1 MSVLEFVQVL
11 VSIILA
17 LGIAELLKGWADFLR
32 AESSRPSV
40 LLFALG
46 CWLVLQHIQFWWVG
60 WRFRD
65 VTTWVF
71 PELLLYVT
79 GPIVL
84 YLAARLLFPQVVV
97 DGADLGKYYARHG
110 PKVWSLI
117 AAFFVVAILV
127 NTVLLDAP
135 LFSSGPISQAGLIL
149 VSLFVRR
156 SPRPWVH
163 ATAIVLLLLQLSWR
177 TTLDVVSAG

>member
-17 LGIAELLKGWADFLR
+17 LGIAELLRGWADFLR
-32 AESSRPSV
+32 AESTRPSG

-46 CWLVLQHIQFWWVG
+46 CWLVLQHIQFWWIG

-79 GPIVL
+79 GPIL
-84 YLAARLLFPQVVV
+84 LFLAARLLFPQVVEGV
-97 DGADLGKYYARHG
+97 DLGAYYARHG
-110 PKVWSLI
+110 PKVWSLV
-117 AAFFVVAILV
+117 ALFFVVAILV
-127 NTVLLDAP
+127 NTLLLDAP
-135 LFSSGPISQAGLIL
+135 LFSSGPITQAGLIL
-149 VSLFVRR
+149 VSLIARR
-156 SPRPWVH
+156 TTDPWIH
-163 ATAIVLLLLQLSWR
+163 TTAIALLILQLSWR
-177 TTLDVVSAG
+177 TTLDVVGAG

>member
-32 AESSRPSV
+32 AESTRPSV

-46 CWLVLQHIQFWWVG
+46 GWLVLQHIQFWWIG

-84 YLAARLLFPQVVV
+84 YLAARLLFPQVVE
-97 DGADLGKYYARHG
+97 GADLGEYYARHG
-110 PKVWSLI
+110 PKVWSLV
-117 AAFFVVAILV
+117 AVFFVVAILV
-127 NTVLLDAP
+127 NTLLLDAA
-135 LFSSGPISQAGLIL
+135 LFSSGSITQALLIL
-149 VSLFVRR
+149 VSLLVRR
-156 SPRPWVH
+156 TNRPWIH
-163 ATAIVLLLLQLSWR
+163 MTAIALLLLQLSWR
-177 TTLDVVSAG
+177 TTLDIVGPR